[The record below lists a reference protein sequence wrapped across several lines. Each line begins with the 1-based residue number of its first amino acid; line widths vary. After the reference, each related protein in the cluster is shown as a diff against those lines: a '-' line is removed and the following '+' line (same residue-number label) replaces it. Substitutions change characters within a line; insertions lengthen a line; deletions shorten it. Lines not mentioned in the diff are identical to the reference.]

1 VKGVAVSDDE
11 ARERARR
18 SAEEAGRA
26 AEEGALR
33 DVERMK
39 AAALTSPMKE
49 EMLRQLGLIYGGL
62 ILIGVYMVQP
72 FLTAPSLDAS
82 ATISILA
89 FAVAIPLLAAL
100 VMVNRQEAFRG
111 RRTPSVMVTVAQ
123 AVGQSAAFVGIV
135 AGFWHFTWVAERS
148 SFPGSSRWGS
158 TRPASGAWNRR
169 RSRRP
174 RVRTPA
180 RLTNVRPK
188 GCFSREVSAWA
199 A

>member
-82 ATISILA
+82 AKISIVA
-89 FAVAIPLLAAL
+89 FAVAIPFLAAL

-111 RRTPSVMVTVAQ
+111 RRTPSVLVTVAL
-123 AVGQSAAFVGIV
+123 AVAQSAAFVGIV
-135 AGFWHFTWVAERS
+135 AGFWHITWFAGVTFFVAGLVALGIHS
-148 SFPGSSRWGS
+148 AGFW
-158 TRPASGAWNRR
+158 
-169 RSRRP
+169 
-174 RVRTPA
+174 
-180 RLTNVRPK
+180 RLEETQEPT
-188 GCFSREVSAWA
+188 S
-199 A
+199 